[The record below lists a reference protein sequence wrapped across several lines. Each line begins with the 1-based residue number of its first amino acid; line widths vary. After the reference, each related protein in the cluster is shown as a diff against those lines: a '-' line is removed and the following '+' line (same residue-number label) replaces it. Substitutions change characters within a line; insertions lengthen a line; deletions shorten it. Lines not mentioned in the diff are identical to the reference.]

1 MLYTHSLTVDFNAA
15 TKPPC
20 VYAKQNDCGS
30 RFLEITLLADGQ
42 PVSCGDA
49 EIVLRCEKSDGT
61 AIFNAVTMLS
71 ENRIQCA
78 LTSAMLS
85 CAGLVRCEIT
95 LYESNSVLS
104 SGCFFIHVM
113 PSVDDTAVESSDEFT
128 ELQKVIADYNA
139 QVKSA
144 ASRREGVGAAALTA
158 ETLSVIESSYEE
170 VQDA

>member
-1 MLYTHSLTVDFNAA
+1 MFYTHSLTVDFNAV

-42 PVSCGDA
+42 PVSCGEA
-49 EIVLRCEKSDGT
+49 EIVLRCEKTDGT
-61 AIFNAVTMLS
+61 VIFNAVTVLS

-95 LYESNSVLS
+95 LYESNSILS
-104 SGCFFIHVM
+104 SGRFFIHVM
-113 PSVDDTAVESSDEFT
+113 PSIDDAAVESSNEFT
-128 ELQKVIADYNA
+128 ELQKIMADYNA
-139 QVKSA
+139 QIKNA
-144 ASRREGVGAAALTA
+144 ASRKETVGVAALTA
-158 ETLSVIESSYEE
+158 KTLSIIESSYEE
-170 VQDA
+170 VQNV